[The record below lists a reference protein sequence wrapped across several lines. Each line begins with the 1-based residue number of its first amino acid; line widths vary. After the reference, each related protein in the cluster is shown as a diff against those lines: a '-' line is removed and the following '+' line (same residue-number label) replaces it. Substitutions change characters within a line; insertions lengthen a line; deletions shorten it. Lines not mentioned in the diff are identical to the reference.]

1 MFHVLSRLYIA
12 RATQRKQPS
21 SQRYYKIDTNS
32 RFAMAARNS
41 CTHITWSEAKNKD
54 PGGGNGKKAKAPPKK
69 QPHNQILAAKILAK
83 NGFSAGDERKI
94 QKAYRKQEGKAVAAS
109 AKHEEER
116 EVKRLASLQEV
127 RPYEQAKQ
135 KLFELAL
142 ELQQKPLPPLPL
154 PESTLTLTLTDS
166 DSNAIELDEL
176 TKIAECKEMQ
186 INEILSL
193 EAMMPEDFLVSTA
206 SNVPELQQ
214 KLDAL
219 NETDPGDE
227 TLLCSIAK
235 HPPVSFILKL
245 EIDEQ
250 SNTTDLSNGEMELVT
265 LILLRVTPSPLYP
278 SSAPPRWDFESVMV
292 IDKLAMCS
300 ADKPLESLA
309 FLDEKRLQ
317 QALLDK
323 AEEILP
329 YPCVYELGVT
339 WLSEQVFEFLQLQAH
354 VSSVAIS

>member
-1 MFHVLSRLYIA
+1 
-12 RATQRKQPS
+12 
-21 SQRYYKIDTNS
+21 
-32 RFAMAARNS
+32 MAARNS
-41 CTHITWSEAKNKD
+41 CTHITWSEAKSKVN
-54 PGGGNGKKAKAPPKK
+54 PGGSNGKKVKAPPKK

-116 EVKRLASLQEV
+116 ELKRLASLQEV

-142 ELQQKPLPPLPL
+142 ELQQQSLPL
-154 PESTLTLTLTDS
+154 PESTLTLTDS
-166 DSNAIELDEL
+166 DPNDSLAIELDEL
-176 TKIAECKEMQ
+176 IKIAECKEMQ

-193 EAMMPEDFLVSTA
+193 EAMMPDDFLVSTA
-206 SNVPELQQ
+206 SNMSELQH
-214 KLDAL
+214 KLDEL
-219 NETDPGDE
+219 SQTEPDDE
-227 TLLCSIAK
+227 TLLQSIAK
-235 HPPVSFILKL
+235 HPPLSFFLKL
-245 EIDEQ
+245 EIDDV
-250 SNTTDLSNGEMELVT
+250 STDISNGEMELVA
-265 LILLRVTPSPLYP
+265 LILLRVTPAPLYP

-292 IDKLAMCS
+292 TDKLAMCS

-309 FLDEKRLQ
+309 FLEEKRLQ
-317 QALLDK
+317 QALLEK
-323 AEEILP
+323 AEEEILP

-339 WLSEQVFEFLQLQAH
+339 WLSEQVFEFLQLQPH